1 MMTLNGIEFDFDFTD
16 ADDLER
22 FENAYDALRT
32 AQDNAEA
39 ENEKASVIV
48 RSQCLA
54 VKAFFDEVLGEDAY
68 AQLVQKP
75 SSMEQNNNA
84 IFDFVEAYTKA
95 MQDVNAKTKKRLE
108 SFTKF
113 TAPKRRRT

>member
-39 ENEKASVIV
+39 QNEKASVIV

-68 AQLVQKP
+68 PQLVQKP
-75 SSMEQNNNA
+75 SSMEQNNDA
-84 IFDFVEAYTKA
+84 IFDFVEAYQKA
-95 MQDVNAKTKKRLE
+95 MQDVGAKTQKRLE
-108 SFTKF
+108 SFKKF
-113 TAPKRRRT
+113 TPKHRRT

>member
-39 ENEKASVIV
+39 QTEKASAIV

-68 AQLVQKP
+68 PQLVQKP
-75 SSMEQNNNA
+75 SSMEQNNDA
-84 IFDFVEAYTKA
+84 IFDFVEAYQKA
-95 MQDVNAKTKKRLE
+95 MQDVGVKTQKRLE
-108 SFTKF
+108 SFKKF
-113 TAPKRRRT
+113 TPKHRRT

>member
-75 SSMEQNNNA
+75 SSMEQNNDA

>member
-22 FENAYDALRT
+22 FENAYEALRT

-39 ENEKASVIV
+39 QTEKASAIV

-54 VKAFFDEVLGEDAY
+54 VKNFFDEVLGEDAY
-68 AQLVQKP
+68 PQLVQKP
-75 SSMEQNNNA
+75 SSMEQNNDA
-84 IFDFVEAYTKA
+84 IFDFVEAYQKA
-95 MQDVNAKTKKRLE
+95 MQDVGAKTQKRLE
-108 SFTKF
+108 SFKKF
-113 TAPKRRRT
+113 TPKRRRT

>member
-1 MMTLNGIEFDFDFTD
+1 MTLNGIEFDFDFTD

-22 FENAYDALRT
+22 FENAYDTLRT
-32 AQDNAEA
+32 AQENAEA
-39 ENEKASVIV
+39 QNEKASVIV

-54 VKAFFDEVLGEDAY
+54 VKAFFDELLGEDAY

-75 SSMEQNNNA
+75 SSMEQNNDA

>member
-1 MMTLNGIEFDFDFTD
+1 MTLNGIEFDFDFTD

>member
-1 MMTLNGIEFDFDFTD
+1 MTLNGIEFDFDFTD

-22 FENAYDALRT
+22 FENAYEALQK
-32 AQDNAEA
+32 AQENAETQ
-39 ENEKASVIV
+39 NEKASAIV

-75 SSMEQNNNA
+75 SSMEQNNEAVFNFA
-84 IFDFVEAYTKA
+84 DAYTKA
-95 MQDVNAKTKKRLE
+95 MQDVNAKAQKRLE
-108 SFTKF
+108 SFKKY
-113 TAPKRRRT
+113 APKRRRT

>member
-22 FENAYDALRT
+22 FENAYEALRT

-39 ENEKASVIV
+39 QNEKASAIV

-54 VKAFFDEVLGEDAY
+54 VKAFFDEVLGEGAY
-68 AQLVQKP
+68 PQLVQKP
-75 SSMEQNNNA
+75 SSMEQNNDA
-84 IFDFVEAYTKA
+84 IFDFVEAYQKA
-95 MQDVNAKTKKRLE
+95 MQDVGAKTQKRLE
-108 SFTKF
+108 SFKKF
-113 TAPKRRRT
+113 TPKHRRT

>member
-1 MMTLNGIEFDFDFTD
+1 MTLNGIEYALSQSD

-75 SSMEQNNNA
+75 SSMEQNNDA

>member
-32 AQDNAEA
+32 AQENAEA
-39 ENEKASVIV
+39 ENEKASAIV

-54 VKAFFDEVLGEDAY
+54 VKAFFDEVLGEGAY
-68 AQLVQKP
+68 PQLVQKP
-75 SSMEQNNNA
+75 SSMEQNNDA
-84 IFDFVEAYTKA
+84 IFDFVEAYQKA
-95 MQDVNAKTKKRLE
+95 MQDVGAKTQKRLE
-108 SFTKF
+108 SFKKF
-113 TAPKRRRT
+113 TPKHRRT

>member
-32 AQDNAEA
+32 EQDNAVA
-39 ENEKASVIV
+39 QNEKASAIV

-54 VKAFFDEVLGEDAY
+54 VKAFFDKVLGEGAY

-75 SSMEQNNNA
+75 SSMTQNNEAVFNFA
-84 IFDFVEAYTKA
+84 DAYTKA

-108 SFTKF
+108 SFKKY
-113 TAPKRRRT
+113 APQRRRT

>member
-1 MMTLNGIEFDFDFTD
+1 MTLNGIEFDFDFTD
-16 ADDLER
+16 ADDLEC

-39 ENEKASVIV
+39 QNEKASVIV

-75 SSMEQNNNA
+75 SSMEQNNDA

>member
-22 FENAYDALRT
+22 FENAYDALQK
-32 AQDNAEA
+32 AQENAEA
-39 ENEKASVIV
+39 QNEKASVIV

-75 SSMEQNNNA
+75 SSMEQNNDA

>member
-1 MMTLNGIEFDFDFTD
+1 MTLNGIEFDFDFTD

-22 FENAYDALRT
+22 FENAYEALQK
-32 AQDNAEA
+32 AQENAETQ
-39 ENEKASVIV
+39 NEKASAIV

-75 SSMEQNNNA
+75 SSMEQNNEAVFNFA
-84 IFDFVEAYTKA
+84 DAYTKA
-95 MQDVNAKTKKRLE
+95 MQDVNAKTQKRLE
-108 SFTKF
+108 SFKKY
-113 TAPKRRRT
+113 APKRRRT

>member
-75 SSMEQNNNA
+75 SSMEQNNDA

-95 MQDVNAKTKKRLE
+95 MQDVNAKTQKRLE

>member
-1 MMTLNGIEFDFDFTD
+1 MTLNGIEFDFDFTD

-68 AQLVQKP
+68 AQLVQNP

>member
-1 MMTLNGIEFDFDFTD
+1 MTLNGIEFDFDFTD

-22 FENAYDALRT
+22 YENAYEALQK
-32 AQDNAEA
+32 AQENAKA
-39 ENEKASVIV
+39 QNEKASAIV

-75 SSMEQNNNA
+75 SSMEQNNDA

-95 MQDVNAKTKKRLE
+95 MQDVNAKTQKRLE
-108 SFTKF
+108 SFTKY
-113 TAPKRRRT
+113 TPKRRRT

>member
-1 MMTLNGIEFDFDFTD
+1 MTLNGIEFDFDFTD

-22 FENAYDALRT
+22 FENAYEALRT
-32 AQDNAEA
+32 AQENSEA
-39 ENEKASVIV
+39 QNEKASVIV

-75 SSMEQNNNA
+75 SSMEQNNDA

-95 MQDVNAKTKKRLE
+95 MQDVSAKTQKRLE

>member
-68 AQLVQKP
+68 AQLVQNP